1 MWLPKYHNTDTVLTR
16 EAADRVEYIHHET
29 TDEKGYSKP
38 DCSVRPRSPV
48 FGSLPKHSLVLPLL
62 AGSTTVA
69 HGSTTTATPPHRPR
83 PRPRRKGGR
92 AATTL
97 AHPGTSLVKPSEA
110 TSTVVSTHAFW
121 QPARCNPATSQGGQ
135 SVSELT
141 KTLGLRFVEP
151 NVRKHQKFRE
161 TRDVYQQA
169 LQTAFAAGCDT
180 QSAVKTGF

>member
-1 MWLPKYHNTDTVLTR
+1 M
-16 EAADRVEYIHHET
+16 
-29 TDEKGYSKP
+29 
-38 DCSVRPRSPV
+38 
-48 FGSLPKHSLVLPLL
+48 
-62 AGSTTVA
+62 TVA
-69 HGSTTTATPPHRPR
+69 HGSTTTATPPPPPR
-83 PRPRRKGGR
+83 GR

-110 TSTVVSTHAFW
+110 ISTVVSTHAFW

-151 NVRKHQKFRE
+151 NVRKHQKLRE